1 MIQIFRGF
9 YIYIFTGH
17 DEGSKC
23 KFLKLIHL
31 LVCRI
36 FKPDI
41 SCYDIRLS
49 SHFWLQQP
57 LLHRNMDLLQNLDR
71 LHRLLTYL
79 STSHLS
85 TGQLKIRPHR
95 QHRLLPLP
103 NLNQLPLNGLSQ
115 LLSSSTAHPNHGHQ
129 LIAFLFNR
137 RGLKLRK
144 SKDNGNNSLC
154 NLRTFSIDYINF
166 FLERITLFNLICM
179 WNFAD
184 TFRG

>member
-1 MIQIFRGF
+1 MIQEDSIF
-9 YIYIFTGH
+9 IYTGH
-17 DEGSKC
+17 EGSKC

-79 STSHLS
+79 STCHLN
-85 TGQLKIRPHR
+85 TGQLKIQPHR
-95 QHRLLPLP
+95 QHRLLLLP
-103 NLNQLPLNGLSQ
+103 SLNQLPLNGLSQ
-115 LLSSSTAHPNHGHQ
+115 LLSSSSTSRPNNGHR
-129 LIAFLFNR
+129 LIAFLFNPQ
-137 RGLKLRK
+137 GLKLRK

-154 NLRTFSIDYINF
+154 NLRIFNIDYINF
-166 FLERITLFNLICM
+166 FLERITLFNLICG
-179 WNFAD
+179 NFAD